1 MKYQVIS
8 ELTSSQQ
15 CLLYILRMS
24 THCHMEL
31 DQIGFGGSGLSM
43 YMQFSSDLSMRL
55 EVGLTNYYVIYS
67 EVIFSQQCLLGY

>member
-1 MKYQVIS
+1 
-8 ELTSSQQ
+8 
-15 CLLYILRMS
+15 
-24 THCHMEL
+24 MEL